1 MESIIW
7 QGPFAAEIGIGL
19 KLSVRAH
26 ANLLFH
32 VNLLY
37 HMNHKRKVISKLS
50 TPSNTNASC
59 RVTRGAGVP

>member
-7 QGPFAAEIGIGL
+7 QGPFTAEIGTGL

-26 ANLLFH
+26 ANLVFH

-37 HMNHKRKVISKLS
+37 HMSHMREVVSKLS

-59 RVTRGAGVP
+59 RVTRDTGVP